1 MVQVETRMVRVTS
14 ELHRIIEEKNGGEK
28 VGHGRD
34 SGRQL
39 VSDCGRLNRK
49 AANVGG

>member
-1 MVQVETRMVRVTS
+1 MARVTS

-28 VGHGRD
+28 VGHARD

-39 VSDCGRLNRK
+39 VSDYGHQNRK
-49 AANVGG
+49 ANVGG